1 MIFNY
6 QYMHKFGPQG
16 SSYCYSKTSGLM
28 FWLGTLYK
36 QFDIH
41 LKVFLKSDVTV
52 FHDFPFRRGLVLQIP
67 RTMSKL
73 HQYTQCTK

>member
-1 MIFNY
+1 
-6 QYMHKFGPQG
+6 MHKFGAQG
-16 SSYCYSKTSGLM
+16 SSYYYFISSGLM

-41 LKVFLKSDVTV
+41 LKVCLKPDVTV
-52 FHDFPFRRGLVLQIP
+52 FPFRRGLVLQIT

-73 HQYTQCTK
+73 HQYTLCTK

>member
-1 MIFNY
+1 
-6 QYMHKFGPQG
+6 
-16 SSYCYSKTSGLM
+16 M

-41 LKVFLKSDVTV
+41 LKVCLKPDITV
-52 FHDFPFRRGLVLQIP
+52 FRVFPFRRGLVLQIP

-73 HQYTQCTK
+73 QQYTQCIK